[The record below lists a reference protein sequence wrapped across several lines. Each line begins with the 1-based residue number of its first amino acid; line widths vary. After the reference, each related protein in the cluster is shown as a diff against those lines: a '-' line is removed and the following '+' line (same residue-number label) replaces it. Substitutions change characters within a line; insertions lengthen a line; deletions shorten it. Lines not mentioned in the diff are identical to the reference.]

1 MQLYRQYVRK
11 QPTHRADYVQRLCTL
26 WIMQVRGICS
36 WWKYEVDEAK
46 FNEYMTKFKLHQ
58 FLKGGR
64 KGRGEAG
71 RRKEENLLTFLI

>member
-46 FNEYMTKFKLHQ
+46 CNEYV
-58 FLKGGR
+58 
-64 KGRGEAG
+64 
-71 RRKEENLLTFLI
+71 